1 MSLSFAS
8 YATDEDVAVRAPGDY
23 SVLCP
28 AWQTLSAGGDG
39 VFAGGSP
46 WVLSSASAGFS
57 GQGAAAGHVVLLSGP
72 KPQFKGTGL
81 LFAVDSA
88 AAGSVTLRNV
98 GMPSG
103 VGNPPGPFAGLT
115 GVSFTIPHLTPQ
127 IESACLEAN
136 HEFGLDPNLGISNP
150 GLLYDPAREL
160 AQFVVLTVLRRL
172 YADAK
177 HGQGDFAEKLKQA
190 SIDLSALRSRVTVRF
205 GTLGESELPKNQ
217 FSTQVRR

>member
-88 AAGSVTLRNV
+88 AAGTL
-98 GMPSG
+98 
-103 VGNPPGPFAGLT
+103 FALNLGT
-115 GVSFTIPHLTPQ
+115 TIPPVGALVLLTFV
-127 IESACLEAN
+127 AN
-136 HEFGLDPNLGISNP
+136 RWVF
-150 GLLYDPAREL
+150 RW
-160 AQFVVLTVLRRL
+160 
-172 YADAK
+172 
-177 HGQGDFAEKLKQA
+177 
-190 SIDLSALRSRVTVRF
+190 DL
-205 GTLGESELPKNQ
+205 
-217 FSTQVRR
+217 